1 MRLADLAARLA
12 LPYEGEGSTEIV
24 KGASLESAGRGDIT
38 FLGNPKLAARAAAT
52 KASAIVLPPGA
63 PAGTAAVLRAPDPYL
78 AFADA
83 LELLHPVRP
92 PAAPGVHPTAVV
104 AKGARVGPG
113 AAIGAHAVVE
123 DDVELGKDVCLG
135 PHVVLHRGVRVGDG
149 VVIHS
154 HTVVREGCRIGN
166 RVVLQDHVVIGADGF
181 GFAKRKDGTHRKIPQ
196 VGIVVIE
203 DDVEVQAGSCIDR
216 AMMGETRIGRGTK
229 IDNLVQVGHG
239 CTVGEDTILCAQVGL
254 SGSTTVGRG
263 VTLAGQ
269 VGAGGHL
276 TIGDGV
282 TAVAQS
288 GIAGDVEPRRVIA
301 GSPAMDMRDWL
312 RASAAFPRL
321 ADLQKEVR
329 ELKKRVEALGG

>member
-1 MRLADLAARLA
+1 MRLADLAAALA
-12 LPYEGEGSTEIV
+12 LPFEGEGSTEIV

-38 FLGNPKLAARAAAT
+38 FLGNPRLAAKAATT

-63 PAGTAAVLRAPDPYL
+63 AGGTAAVLRAPDPYL
-78 AFADA
+78 AFAAA
-83 LELLHPVRP
+83 LEVLHPRAM

-104 AKGARVGPG
+104 AKGSRIGPG
-113 AAIGAHAVVE
+113 VAIGAHAVVE
-123 DDVELGKDVCLG
+123 EDVELGKNVCLG
-135 PHVVLHRGVRVGDG
+135 PHVVLHRGVRVGDD
-149 VVIHS
+149 VVVHS
-154 HTVVREGCRIGN
+154 HVVVREGCRLGH

-196 VGIVVIE
+196 VGIVVLE
-203 DDVEVQAGSCIDR
+203 DDVEVQAGACIDR

-239 CTVGEDTILCAQVGL
+239 CVVGEDTILCAQVGL

-269 VGAGGHL
+269 VGSGGHL

-288 GIAGDVEPRRVIA
+288 GIPSDVEPGRVIA
-301 GSPAMDMRDWL
+301 GSPAIDMRDWL

-329 ELKKRVEALGG
+329 ELRRRVDALEG

>member
-12 LPYEGEGSTEIV
+12 LPLEGEGSIEIV

-38 FLGNPKLAARAAAT
+38 FLGHPKHAAKAAST

-78 AFADA
+78 AFAAA
-83 LELLHPVRP
+83 LEILQPAHR
-92 PAAPGVHPTAVV
+92 PAAPGIHPTAVV
-104 AKGARVGPG
+104 AKGARIGPG
-113 AAIGAHAVVE
+113 AAVGAFVVVE
-123 DDVELGKDVCLG
+123 DDVEVGRNACLG
-135 PHVVLHRGVRVGDG
+135 PHVVLHRGVRVGDD

-154 HTVVREGCRIGN
+154 HSVVREGCRLGH
-166 RVVLQDHVVIGADGF
+166 RVILQNGVVIGADGF
-181 GFAKRKDGTHRKIPQ
+181 GFAKRPDGTHKKIPQ
-196 VGIVVIE
+196 VGIVVVE
-203 DDVEVQAGSCIDR
+203 DDVEIQAGSCVDR
-216 AMMGETRIGRGTK
+216 ATLGETRIGRGTK
-229 IDNLVQVGHG
+229 IDNLVQVGHNVV
-239 CTVGEDTILCAQVGL
+239 VGEDTILCAQVGL
-254 SGSTTVGRG
+254 SGSTTVGKG

-269 VGAGGHL
+269 VGSGGHL

-288 GIAGDVEPRRVIA
+288 GIPGDVAPGKVIA

-329 ELKKRVEALGG
+329 ELRKKVDALKG